1 MPLFLNVISVYES
14 NMNDFLNI
22 DEISIL
28 ILLLYFLFFILNII
42 IVIFSNTFTLKFIN
56 SSFYYIFVFY

>member
-1 MPLFLNVISVYES
+1 MPSFLNDISVYES
-14 NMNDFLNI
+14 NMNDFLNT